1 MSVRRELECVLIGVL
16 WCCAVGTDRNRVA
29 VRISCWCVV
38 VCCGVV
44 WRVLIE
50 TQLQGTLNIE
60 QIVFVCAVLCLPNCR
75 KEYLEMS
82 HTN

>member
-1 MSVRRELECVLIGVL
+1 VCV
-16 WCCAVGTDRNRVA
+16 N
-29 VRISCWCVV
+29 WCVV